1 MLVLSRHE
9 GEAICFPEL
18 DMAVKIVKIHSH
30 RVQVGVT
37 APSDIQILRSE
48 LVNPLQQ
55 GMPSIAS
62 LDAIGGTH
70 DRLRA
75 ARIALQMAEKHL
87 RSGEVA
93 RAEIAMKQ
101 AAVHLQT
108 GAETDPSKP
117 PTAGLLSDYVSESH
131 SGYSVMKKPESVS
144 SIQTQNIVVPSRIYM
159 RAGAIQAAHHEPQ
172 LEGLAC

>member
-37 APSDIQILRSE
+37 APSDSQILRSE

-62 LDAIGGTH
+62 LDAIGGIH

-75 ARIALQMAEKHL
+75 ARIALEMAEKYL

-101 AAVHLQT
+101 AAAQLQT
-108 GAETDPSKP
+108 GAKTDPSKP
-117 PTAGLLSDYVSESH
+117 PTASLLSDYVSESQV
-131 SGYSVMKKPESVS
+131 SYAVTKKPQSVS
-144 SIQTQNIVVPSRIYM
+144 LNQTQNILPSRKNT